1 MQSYTDTDVER
12 TLAMV
17 RASCLRLP
25 ETSERPSH
33 GGPAFFIRD
42 KKCFVMFLDDHHE
55 DGRLAIWCAA
65 PDGVQQELIET
76 EPERFFRPPYV
87 GHRGWL
93 GVLLLT
99 VDQAELDAIALD
111 AFQTIAPP
119 SVRRLLPDGPAPP
132 TPTRYGHRSTPA
144 TTEH

>member
-1 MQSYTDTDVER
+1 MADSSGADVQR
-12 TLAMV
+12 VLAMV
-17 RASCLRLP
+17 RQAALTLP
-25 ETSERPSH
+25 EASERPSH

-65 PDGVQQELIET
+65 PDGVQAEMVET

-93 GVLLLT
+93 GVHLQQ
-99 VDQAELDAIALD
+99 VNQSELDAIVLD
-111 AFQTIAPP
+111 AFRT
-119 SVRRLLPDGPAPP
+119 VAPP
-132 TPTRYGHRSTPA
+132 TVLRQLDQR
-144 TTEH
+144 